1 METSKQM
8 VNVVKFLTLFDRL
21 SKNGKIHNT
30 VSIIGTPIEQSGA
43 LSYQIEVGMTHHN
56 FLLVAKM
63 MRVVNR
69 AIILTGGAQID
80 ENSPM
85 STITCSSGSN
95 GTLYSGKS
103 QYVYS

>member
-69 AIILTGGAQID
+69 AVLLTGGFQRDKA
-80 ENSPM
+80 SPM
-85 STITCSSGSN
+85 SVVTCSTTEEGA
-95 GTLYSGKS
+95 LYSGKS
-103 QYVYS
+103 QYIYS